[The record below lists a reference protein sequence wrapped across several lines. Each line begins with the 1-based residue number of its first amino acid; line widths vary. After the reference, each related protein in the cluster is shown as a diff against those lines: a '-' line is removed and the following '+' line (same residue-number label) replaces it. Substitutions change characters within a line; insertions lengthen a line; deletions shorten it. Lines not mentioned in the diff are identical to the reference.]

1 MADDNYLRAS
11 NGSGE
16 AVMSVVTADR
26 PPLSATLIVDSVL
39 NWPVRGIATSGT
51 LIPDEGLIDPDTAS
65 VFKYHL
71 DGTII
76 MIDEFAP
83 GYNDVGNSED
93 QVVVIKPTTLWAD
106 LVSENDGGGASV
118 VIGPTPPPDPEEG
131 DLWGDTSD
139 EGLNELV
146 VAVGALLMPVGF
158 IYFSHNSANPAT
170 YLGFG
175 TWTAIADRIIIGV
188 GSDPDWDAAGDTFG
202 AKDVTLTTAQ
212 MPVHT
217 HNFRYAASLSG
228 GGINSLYGMPYNAA
242 SNASLYTQIGEP
254 PTASGETRNGVLNAG
269 SGAAHNNM
277 PPVIAEY
284 IWRRTA

>member
-16 AVMSVVTADR
+16 AVMSVVTTDR

-39 NWPVRGIATSGT
+39 NWPARGIATSGT

-146 VAVGALLMPVGF
+146 VAVGALLMPVGS

-175 TWTAIADRIIIGV
+175 TWVAIADRIIIGV
-188 GSDPDWDAAGDTFG
+188 GSDTDWDAAGDTFG
-202 AKDVTLTTAQ
+202 AKTVTLTLNEI
-212 MPVHT
+212 PS
-217 HNFRYAASLSG
+217 HNHA
-228 GGINSLYGMPYNAA
+228 
-242 SNASLYTQIGEP
+242 
-254 PTASGETRNGVLNAG
+254 VLPGSDAG
-269 SGAAHNNM
+269 SAGAPYTGITKGPAAAGTVTTGTNGGGAAHNNM